1 MCRHAATCS
10 TQVCNS
16 RLRTARCCSLA
27 CHHHVLRTAERRV
40 MLSCQQAA
48 ELLSEGR
55 AKHDRGDRMG
65 AVMMYE
71 KALKKVWT
79 VPPRERC

>member
-1 MCRHAATCS
+1 MP
-10 TQVCNS
+10 
-16 RLRTARCCSLA
+16 
-27 CHHHVLRTAERRV
+27 
-40 MLSCQQAA
+40 QAA

-71 KALKKVWT
+71 KALKKVSCLST
-79 VPPRERC
+79 FISDIRSSQHHMQVVGAVQMVDAALC